1 MKALTISGSL
11 RENVGKKDAKM
22 HRREAKV
29 PCVLYGGKEQV
40 HFVATEKDF
49 KKLIFTPE
57 IFIVNLQINGKEYN
71 AILQDIQYHP
81 VTDSILHID
90 FMQIF
95 DEKPV
100 IISVPV
106 NFTGVAPGVLKGG
119 KLIRKIRKLK
129 IKALPQ
135 YLPDDIMVDI
145 SELNIAGT
153 IKVADLVRE
162 NIQFLDPLSSV
173 VVTIVS
179 TRGVAGEDEAGADA
193 KPAAGAPKAKAK
205 K

>member
-1 MKALTISGSL
+1 MKALSISGSL

-22 HRREAKV
+22 HRKEAKV
-29 PCVLYGGKEQV
+29 PCVLYGGKDQV

-57 IFIVNLQINGKEYN
+57 IFIVNLQISGKEYN

-90 FMQIF
+90 FMEIF
-95 DEKPV
+95 DDKPV

-135 YLPDDIMVDI
+135 YLPDDILVDI

-153 IKVADLVRE
+153 IKVGDLVRE

-179 TRGVAGEDEAGADA
+179 TRGVGDDEAAADG
-193 KPAAGAPKAKAK
+193 KPAAGGAKAKAK

>member
-22 HRREAKV
+22 HRKEAKV
-29 PCVLYGGKEQV
+29 PCVLYGGKDQV

-57 IFIVNLQINGKEYN
+57 IFIVNLKISGKEYN

-90 FMQIF
+90 FMEIF
-95 DEKPV
+95 DDKPV

-135 YLPDDIMVDI
+135 YLPDDIQVDI

-153 IKVADLVRE
+153 IKVGDLVRE

-179 TRGVAGEDEAGADA
+179 TRGVDDDAAADG
-193 KPAAGAPKAKAK
+193 KPAAGGAKAKAK

>member
-1 MKALTISGSL
+1 MKALIISGSL

-22 HRREAKV
+22 QRREAKV
-29 PCVLYGGKEQV
+29 PCVLYGGKEQI

-57 IFIVNLQINGKEYN
+57 IFIVNLQINGIEYN

-95 DEKPV
+95 DDKPV
-100 IISVPV
+100 IISIPV

-129 IKALPQ
+129 IKALPK
-135 YLPDDIMVDI
+135 YLPDDIVVDI

-153 IKVADLVRE
+153 IKVGDLVRE

-173 VVTIVS
+173 VVTIIS
-179 TRGVAGEDEAGADA
+179 SRGVAGDEEGAEA
-193 KPAAGAPKAKAK
+193 KPAEGAAKAKAK

>member
-22 HRREAKV
+22 QRREAKV
-29 PCVLYGGKEQV
+29 PCVLYGGKEQL
-40 HFVATEKDF
+40 HFAATERDF

-57 IFIVNLQINGKEYN
+57 IFIVNLQINGKAYN

-95 DEKPV
+95 DDKPV

-129 IKALPQ
+129 IKALPLN
-135 YLPDDIMVDI
+135 LPDDIVVDI

-153 IKVADLVRE
+153 IKVGDLVRE
-162 NIQFLDPLSSV
+162 NIQFLDPLSAV
-173 VVTIVS
+173 VVTIIS
-179 TRGVAGEDEAGADA
+179 SRGVAGEDEAGTEA
-193 KPAAGAPKAKAK
+193 KPAEGAAKAKAK

>member
-1 MKALTISGSL
+1 MKALSISGSL

-22 HRREAKV
+22 HRRDAKV
-29 PCVLYGGKEQV
+29 PCVLYGGKEQI

-57 IFIVNLQINGKEYN
+57 IFIVNLNISGKEYN

-81 VTDSILHID
+81 VSDSILHID
-90 FMQIF
+90 FLQIF
-95 DEKPV
+95 DDKPV

-129 IKALPQ
+129 IKALPKFI
-135 YLPDDIMVDI
+135 PDDIVVDI

-153 IKVADLVRE
+153 IKVGDLLRE
-162 NIQFLDPLSSV
+162 NIQFLDPLSAV
-173 VVTIVS
+173 IVTIQS
-179 TRGVAGEDEAGADA
+179 SRGVAGEEESGTEA
-193 KPAAGAPKAKAK
+193 KPAESAAIAK

>member
-1 MKALTISGSL
+1 MKALSISGSL

-29 PCVLYGGKEQV
+29 PCVLYGGKEQI

-57 IFIVNLQINGKEYN
+57 IFIV
-71 AILQDIQYHP
+71 YHP

-95 DEKPV
+95 DDKPV

-129 IKALPQ
+129 IKALPK
-135 YLPDDIMVDI
+135 YLPDDILVNI

-153 IKVADLVRE
+153 IKVGDLVRE

-173 VVTIVS
+173 VVTIIS
-179 TRGVAGEDEAGADA
+179 TRGVGDDEAAADA
-193 KPAAGAPKAKAK
+193 KPAAGGK
-205 K
+205 KK

>member
-22 HRREAKV
+22 HRKEAKV
-29 PCVLYGGKEQV
+29 PCVLYGGKDQV

-57 IFIVNLQINGKEYN
+57 IFIVNLQISGKEYN

-90 FMQIF
+90 FMEIF
-95 DEKPV
+95 DDKPV

-135 YLPDDIMVDI
+135 YLPDDIQVDI

-153 IKVADLVRE
+153 IKVGDLVRE

-179 TRGVAGEDEAGADA
+179 TRGVDDDAAADG
-193 KPAAGAPKAKAK
+193 KPAAGGAKAKAK